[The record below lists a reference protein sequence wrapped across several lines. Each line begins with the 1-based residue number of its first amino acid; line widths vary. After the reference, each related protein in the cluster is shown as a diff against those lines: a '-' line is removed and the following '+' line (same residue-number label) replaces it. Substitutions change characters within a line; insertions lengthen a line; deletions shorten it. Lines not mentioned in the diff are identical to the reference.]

1 MGDHIYSSAPTL
13 NINANISGGTDKLHY
28 YLSAEYL
35 NQEGIALN
43 TGYQKAGFRSN
54 IEAQVSKMFKIG
66 NNANMTYRYTE
77 GSGGTRFLMLS
88 LMLQLFQPMTKT
100 VLMGSLT
107 PN

>member
-1 MGDHIYSSAPTL
+1 M
-13 NINANISGGTDKLHY
+13 
-28 YLSAEYL
+28 SAEYL

-77 GSGGTRFLMLS
+77 GSGGTRFS
-88 LMLQLFQPMTKT
+88 DVIFNAPIIPAYDEDGSYGEPDTQLT
-100 VLMGSLT
+100 GSK
-107 PN
+107 NAIAEVGVEYSE